1 MYQSI
6 IHHNG
11 TLDAVVVLPG
21 SKSMTNRALIL
32 AALSEGTT
40 LLEGVLDSEDTQ
52 VLFEALRQLGL
63 EIEHHSDLCQMSVT
77 GTRGIFPNPS
87 AEIYVG
93 NSGTTARFLTAL
105 LAFSEGQYRIYG
117 KPRMHER
124 PIRDLVDALESLG
137 AKICYEEKTGFPP
150 LFFSGNGQQFPVT
163 ISDVKQTRTATVS
176 GSVSSQFLSALLMAA
191 PLAARSGHIE
201 LHVSGNLVSKPY
213 IRMTLEMMKSF
224 GVVTEIVG
232 DFETFRFAE
241 GTAYRTPKIYRIE
254 PDASGASYFFAAAAV
269 CGGSVT
275 VLGLSRQSLQ
285 GDIAFVDCL
294 EKMGC
299 DVQQRADSITVSRSV
314 EKPLCGISVDMNS
327 LSDTAQTLAAT
338 ALFAK
343 GTTEITNIEH
353 VRFKETDRITDL
365 ARELRRFGAMVDER
379 PDGLRITP
387 PQQLTPA
394 TVETY
399 DDHRMAMSFAVV
411 GLRLRGVVIKNPEC
425 TRKTFPDFFNLLNS
439 LTGYA
444 PLTPHRVKRKK

>member
-1 MYQSI
+1 VYQSI
-6 IHHNG
+6 IPLNG
-11 TLDAVVVLPG
+11 ILDAEIVLPG

-32 AALSEGTT
+32 AVLSEGTT

-63 EIEHHSDLCQMSVT
+63 EIEHHSKLQQIRIT
-77 GTRGIFPNPS
+77 GTHGIFPNRF

-105 LAFSEGQYRIYG
+105 LAFSDGKYRIYG

-124 PIRDLVDALESLG
+124 PIRDLVDALQSLG
-137 AKICYEEKTGFPP
+137 AKICYDEKIGFPP
-150 LFFSGNGQQFPVT
+150 LSFSSSGQQIPVT
-163 ISDVKQTRTATVS
+163 VSGTNRTQSATVS

-191 PLAARSGHIE
+191 PLAAQSCDIE
-201 LHVSGNLVSKPY
+201 LHVAGNLVSKPY

-224 GVVTEIVG
+224 GVITEMVG
-232 DFETFRFAE
+232 DFKTFRFAM
-241 GTAYRTPKIYRIE
+241 GTAYRTPKTYRIE

-275 VLGLSRQSLQ
+275 VPGLSRQSLQ
-285 GDIAFVDCL
+285 GDAAFVDCL

-299 DVQQRADSITVSRSV
+299 DVQRRIDSITVSRSV
-314 EKPLCGISVDMNS
+314 DKPLRGISVDMNS
-327 LSDTAQTLAAT
+327 LSDTAQTLATT
-338 ALFAK
+338 ALFAQ

-365 ARELRRFGAMVDER
+365 ARELRRFGAVVDER

-387 PQQLTPA
+387 PKQLTPA

-411 GLRLRGVVIKNPEC
+411 GLGLGGVVIKNPEC
-425 TRKTFPDFFNLLNS
+425 TRKTFPDFFNLLDS
-439 LTGYA
+439 L
-444 PLTPHRVKRKK
+444 RSK

>member
-1 MYQSI
+1 MDRLI
-6 IHHNG
+6 IPLEG
-11 TLDAVVVLPG
+11 TLDAAVVLPG

-40 LLEGVLDSEDTQ
+40 VLEGVLDSEDTQ
-52 VLFEALRQLGL
+52 VLFDALRQLGL
-63 EIEHHSDLCQMSVT
+63 EIEHRSNRQIRIT
-77 GTRGIFPNPS
+77 GTRGIFPNRS

-105 LAFSEGQYRIYG
+105 LAFSDGKYRIYG

-124 PIRDLVDALESLG
+124 PIRDLIDALQSLG
-137 AKICYEEKTGFPP
+137 AKICYDEKAGFPP
-150 LFFSGNGQQFPVT
+150 LSFSGADQQSSVT
-163 ISDVKQTRTATVS
+163 VSGVKRAKSATVS

-191 PLAARSGHIE
+191 PLAAQSGNVE

-224 GVVTEIVG
+224 GVVAEAVG
-232 DFETFRFAE
+232 DFETFRFAA
-241 GTAYRTPKIYRIE
+241 GTAYQTPETYRIE
-254 PDASGASYFFAAAAV
+254 PDASGASYFFAAAAI

-285 GDIAFVDCL
+285 GDVAFVDCL

-299 DVQQRADSITVSRSV
+299 EVQRQHDSITVSRSV
-314 EKPLCGISVDMNS
+314 ETPLRGISVDMNS
-327 LSDTAQTLAAT
+327 LSDTAQTLAVT
-338 ALFAK
+338 ALFAE
-343 GTTEITNIEH
+343 GITEITNIEH
-353 VRFKETDRITDL
+353 VRFKETDRIADL
-365 ARELRRFGAMVDER
+365 ATELRRFGAAAEER

-387 PQQLTPA
+387 PQQLIPA

-399 DDHRMAMSFAVV
+399 DDHRMAMSFSVA

-425 TRKTFPDFFNLLNS
+425 TRKTFPDFFDLLDS
-439 LTGYA
+439 L
-444 PLTPHRVKRKK
+444 KKTQSEISG

>member
-1 MYQSI
+1 MYRSI
-6 IHHNG
+6 ISTDG
-11 TLDAVVVLPG
+11 ALDAVIVLPG

-52 VLFEALRQLGL
+52 VLVEALRQLGL
-63 EIEHHSDLCQMSVT
+63 EIQHHPTRQQMRVV
-77 GTRGIFPNPS
+77 GTRGIFPNQNV
-87 AEIYVG
+87 ELYVG

-105 LAFSEGQYRIYG
+105 LAFSRGKYRIYG

-124 PIRDLVDALESLG
+124 PIRDLVNALQSLD
-137 AKICYEEKTGFPP
+137 AKICYEEKNGFPP
-150 LFFSGNGQQFPVT
+150 LSFSGIDQSIAESFTKTVAET
-163 ISDVKQTRTATVS
+163 IVGVKRTRSAIVS

-191 PLAARSGHIE
+191 PLAAQSGDVE
-201 LHVSGNLVSKPY
+201 LRLAGNLVSKPY

-224 GVVTEIVG
+224 GVVAEITG
-232 DFETFRFAE
+232 DFKTFRFAM
-241 GTAYRTPKIYRIE
+241 GANYQTPQSYQIE

-275 VLGLSRQSLQ
+275 VPGLSRQSLQ
-285 GDIAFVDCL
+285 GDVAFVDCL

-299 DVQQRADSITVSRSV
+299 DVQWRPDSITVSRSP
-314 EKPLCGISVDMNS
+314 EKTLRGISVDMNS

-338 ALFAK
+338 ALFAE
-343 GTTEITNIEH
+343 GSTEIINMEH

-365 ARELRRFGAMVDER
+365 ATELRRFGAVVDER

-387 PQQLTPA
+387 PQQLVPA

-411 GLRLRGVVIKNPEC
+411 GLRLPGVVIKNPEC
-425 TRKTFPDFFNLLNS
+425 TRKTFPDFFNLLDS
-439 LTGYA
+439 L
-444 PLTPHRVKRKK
+444 KKA